1 MCRWPDT
8 RDCRLGDIGAAHKAG
23 HIGVQPCSYGGSL
36 WYLRLQAS
44 GAVGLLIY
52 DPDSAAKQLFT
63 LADDGNGSSVRI
75 PVLLLPQASAT
86 VLRKAVTELAFEIL
100 ARRRRLK
107 DEASPEGAGQEE
119 EEEEEEEVLVEIEGM
134 ELTVHAE
141 EEDPDKPGAEA
152 VAGSDGASPMG
163 TAVQCPA
170 GSSGV
175 SDAVMDCIRQHPVD
189 PWSIDDSMWDA
200 LRCST
205 SG

>member
-23 HIGVQPCSYGGSL
+23 HIGVQPCTYGGSL

-107 DEASPEGAGQEE
+107 DEASPEGAEQE

-141 EEDPDKPGAEA
+141 EDPDEPGAEA

-175 SDAVMDCIRQHPVD
+175 SDAVTDCIRQHPVD
-189 PWSIDDSMWDA
+189 PWSVDDSMWDA
-200 LRCST
+200 LQCST